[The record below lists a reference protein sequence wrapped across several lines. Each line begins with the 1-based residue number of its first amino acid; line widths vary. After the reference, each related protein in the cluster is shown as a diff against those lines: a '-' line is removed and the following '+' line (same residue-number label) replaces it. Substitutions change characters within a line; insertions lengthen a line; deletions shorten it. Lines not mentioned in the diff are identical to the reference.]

1 MEPQSNDIPDNLGTL
16 KATLAV
22 ALAQNADD
30 KAMIAA
36 QKLEIA
42 KLKRQIYGPRS
53 ERASSLIEQM
63 ELELDEA
70 ATAATEDDI
79 AAERAA
85 TKTTTVAPFERK
97 RPSRQPFPAHLCR
110 DSNHCG
116 RQHPGLT
123 FRSSRAKLM
132 TSCANPGPPSVAIA
146 QNTLRV
152 SKYDPSGYSCNF
164 FAPASV
170 LSNLAILPPTL
181 RP

>member
-1 MEPQSNDIPDNLGTL
+1 MEQSPNPPDDLDAL

-53 ERASSLIEQM
+53 ERAARLIEQM

-70 ATAATEDDI
+70 AVAATEDDI

-85 TKTTTVAPFERK
+85 AKTTTVAAFVRICLAGVLSCRASRRAAAVAAIGCESSA
-97 RPSRQPFPAHLCR
+97 RPSPRRWRLFRASGKS
-110 DSNHCG
+110 SN
-116 RQHPGLT
+116 
-123 FRSSRAKLM
+123 M
-132 TSCANPGPPSVAIA
+132 CA
-146 QNTLRV
+146 R
-152 SKYDPSGYSCNF
+152 
-164 FAPASV
+164 
-170 LSNLAILPPTL
+170 
-181 RP
+181 R